1 MNIKI
6 NYKNSAPKFVNSM
19 IFGKIILVTNQEDA
33 TEFQDQD
40 KALSYLSLIIKHIG
54 NMQDD
59 VIKSIEFIEKE
70 VSNDK

>member
-1 MNIKI
+1 MIIKI

-19 IFGKIILVTNQEDA
+19 ILGKIILITNQDDA

-59 VIKSIEFIEKE
+59 VIKSIEFIDVE
-70 VSNDK
+70 